1 MVDDIL
7 VSHGPYTRLNALD
20 SLQHSSYSLEALWAD
35 AFIVGALRL
44 VSFVDNKYIL
54 QCFGSVLMQT

>member
-1 MVDDIL
+1 MIDDIL

-44 VSFVDNKYIL
+44 ISFVDNKYIL